1 MTHLRPGRVALRFL
15 AVSGVAL
22 ATANCAS
29 TPPGKL
35 AAGSGSSVD
44 PKYGVKASPRLYNE
58 GDVIPKGGGRRFSGK
73 PYVVAGKTYEPREN
87 AKGYVREGLASWYG
101 SAFHGRMTAN
111 GEVFD
116 RHSIAA
122 AHPTLPLPS
131 YARVT
136 NLENGAS
143 MIVRVNDRGPYHAGR
158 VMDVSED
165 AAEALGFHRR
175 GTARVRVE
183 YAGKASLA
191 GSDDRKLLAT
201 LRTDGRPAGM
211 SSPVMVADLGP
222 SEETESFS
230 RGATPLAYK
239 PAPEKPEPAEEAP
252 RRTVR
257 APIVLASAAVAV
269 PAAVQPTANR
279 TREFKPAP
287 VQAKATPVHF
297 AAATVSGGNP
307 GKMPVAVHASA
318 RETAKEAAKASPAG
332 KPSLMAAKAMP
343 AGKPAPVVARL
354 ASATPEPH
362 KAMGRHAPAVPEN
375 PRLAMAKLA
384 PVKLVAQAAPAAK
397 PGKGKEATKDT
408 KVAHKDAARQ
418 VAKASE
424 SPARSGGH
432 GARYAGI
439 Y

>member
-1 MTHLRPGRVALRFL
+1 
-15 AVSGVAL
+15 
-22 ATANCAS
+22 
-29 TPPGKL
+29 
-35 AAGSGSSVD
+35 
-44 PKYGVKASPRLYNE
+44 
-58 GDVIPKGGGRRFSGK
+58 
-73 PYVVAGKTYEPREN
+73 
-87 AKGYVREGLASWYG
+87 
-101 SAFHGRMTAN
+101 
-111 GEVFD
+111 
-116 RHSIAA
+116 
-122 AHPTLPLPS
+122 
-131 YARVT
+131 
-136 NLENGAS
+136 
-143 MIVRVNDRGPYHAGR
+143 
-158 VMDVSED
+158 
-165 AAEALGFHRR
+165 
-175 GTARVRVE
+175 
-183 YAGKASLA
+183 
-191 GSDDRKLLAT
+191 
-201 LRTDGRPAGM
+201 
-211 SSPVMVADLGP
+211 MVADLGP

-424 SPARSGGH
+424 SPPGPAVMAHATRESIDVQAPVRGLAAIRVRSRWGNAIWSRSSPPELFPTLGF
-432 GARYAGI
+432 
-439 Y
+439 